1 MFNNKKVIF
10 KSSTNVNVALIEELQ
25 TFEDSCTISK
35 KASKR
40 LTTTVTKV
48 SSIIVNNTDDILDM
62 IKPGTK
68 VEPST
73 VLFTISDAS
82 VSKLSGLDNKT
93 IEALKRLKQFTPK
106 AKYKGTVNKFVVYY
120 NSEYDDLS
128 DSLKTLADTS
138 NGLLRSNTGD
148 NKVTGQVDGSYSIQ
162 GKPLGENL
170 VEIKIY
176 IEVVEGMGVA
186 DKLIFGNQLKS
197 TVGEVFNY
205 TMKTED
211 ATEIDAI
218 FGMKSISNRI
228 VNSPF
233 IMGTTAKVL
242 EVLTD
247 KAVETY
253 FSK

>member
-1 MFNNKKVIF
+1 MFNPKRVIF
-10 KSSTNVNVALIEELQ
+10 KSGTNVDVALIEETQ
-25 TFEDSCTISK
+25 TFEDSCSISK
-35 KASKR
+35 KASNK

-48 SSIIVNNTDDILDM
+48 SSIIVNNTDDILGM
-62 IKPGTK
+62 VKPGTK

-82 VSKLSGLDNKT
+82 VSKLTGLDTKT
-93 IEALKRLKQFTPK
+93 IEALKRLKQFSPK
-106 AKYKGTVNKFVVYY
+106 ARYRGVVNKFVIYY
-120 NSEYDDLS
+120 NSEYDELS
-128 DSLKTLADTS
+128 DTLKELVDTS
-138 NGLLRSNTGD
+138 NKWLRSNTGD
-148 NKVTGQVDGSYSIQ
+148 SKITGQVDNSYSIQ
-162 GKPLGENL
+162 GKPLQENC

-186 DKLIFGNQLKS
+186 DKLIFANQLKS

-205 TMKTED
+205 TMETED
-211 ATEIDAI
+211 GTEIDAI
-218 FGMKSISNRI
+218 FGMKAISNRI

-247 KAVETY
+247 KAIETY
-253 FSK
+253 FE